1 MFSLPANKGQI
12 IMARLYLVRHAQ
24 ASFGMEDYDQL
35 SELGINQSTH
45 LPRHFDKNPS
55 TIYRGNMLRHQQTLE
70 NSFGSEAAI
79 VLPGLNE
86 FDHKNVL
93 EVHRPEIA
101 NRDAAFALVASQKD
115 PKKFLEDEF
124 EIAMLKWIKGE
135 NNHAYNETYT
145 SFKKRTTEALQDI
158 IAKAR
163 ADKHKDILVITSG
176 GVISLL
182 VAQILGLSDE
192 KMIGLNLH
200 IANTSVTTLLFN
212 DHKTSLRYFNN
223 YSHLPAE
230 MVTFI

>member
-1 MFSLPANKGQI
+1 
-12 IMARLYLVRHAQ
+12 MARLYLVRHAQ
-24 ASFGMEDYDQL
+24 ASFGLEDYDQL
-35 SELGINQSTH
+35 SELGITQSTY
-45 LPRHFDKNPS
+45 LPKHFDKKFS
-55 TIYRGNMLRHQQTLE
+55 AVYRGDMLRHLQTLE
-70 NSFGSEAAI
+70 HSFANTESV

-124 EIAMLKWIKGE
+124 EAAMLKWINGSGG
-135 NNHAYNETYT
+135 T
-145 SFKKRTTEALQDI
+145 SYRESYQRFKKRTTEALQNI
-158 IAKAR
+158 IAKSR
-163 ADKHKDILVITSG
+163 TEKQKDILVITSG

-182 VAQILGLSDE
+182 VAQTLGLPDE

-212 DHKTSLRYFNN
+212 DSKTSLRYFNN
-223 YSHLPAE
+223 YSHLPTE